1 MLAPGIIKWM
11 MNKGLLFTTN
21 LFVVFFLIERYISPD
36 TEFWSLFVCLFF
48 FLFLSSDDI
57 YYWLE
62 NNIFNDKQTN
72 AILKST
78 TGRNEQVQHNEYMNK
93 NWSSEVGLDFL
104 TLSGSGNV
112 WLHLPQNG
120 LTTPAAVSR
129 NISK

>member
-1 MLAPGIIKWM
+1 MLAVGIIKWM
-11 MNKGLLFTTN
+11 MNEGLLFTTD
-21 LFVVFFLIERYISPD
+21 LFVVIFFTREVYFSRYWVLVS
-36 TEFWSLFVCLFF
+36 FCLFF
-48 FLFLSSDDI
+48 CLFLSPDDI

-78 TGRNEQVQHNEYMNK
+78 AGRNEQAQHNEYMNK

-112 WLHLPQNG
+112 WLHLSQNG

-129 NISK
+129 TISKE